1 MAQFNMNKPLN
12 TPIPISELKD
22 DPKIQDIMKKIE
34 SGEISLNTG
43 DPDEPIIWT
52 PEDEARLDAAL
63 ALMFERNK
71 KDKND

>member
-1 MAQFNMNKPLN
+1 MNKPYPLN

-22 DPKIQDIMKKIE
+22 DPEIQDILKRIQ

-71 KDKND
+71 KEQND